1 MTAAPDTDDRQ
12 PSSTDPGAS
21 DRRSGEL
28 IAGRYRLIERIGE
41 GAMGTVYLARHE
53 GLQRQVAVKFLQ
65 EEFTGNREIAARFA
79 REAIAAA
86 RLQHPNV
93 ISVYD
98 SGADELG
105 RCYLVMEYVGA
116 ESLRT
121 VMEREGAIPRE
132 RALSLARQ
140 IAAALDHAHSLGIVH
155 RDIKPE
161 NVLVLDVEGV
171 ECVKVIDFGIAK
183 VFHPEG
189 PSGPGLTRSGI
200 VLGTPEYMAPEQA
213 AGAEVDQRADIY
225 ALGVIAYEMLVGRR
239 PFESDDVMSLLM
251 AHLNATPPPPSTVR
265 PDLGFGPEVDE
276 ALARALA
283 KSPAARPQRAAELVE
298 QLDAAL
304 HAPVVVKTPTVPV
317 PPDEPATEP
326 VPPDE
331 PATEPAKTEASKT
344 GAGGR
349 SPALRA
355 WAGLSKS
362 GRILLSAA
370 ALALAGGAL
379 SLGLRGDPDEA
390 GGRPTLTALP
400 RSPTP
405 VNPEGT
411 GPAEDD
417 DLDDRIDALRDGPE
431 FTVAT
436 ARQRQA
442 AARSLEA
449 LRARSP
455 NDAALA
461 FVLGSIY
468 ARDRSTH
475 AQALGSYGDALR
487 LAPGLG
493 ARAALVDD
501 VVRIF
506 AASSAHS
513 AAAGELLRGPLAARA
528 LDPLVEV
535 LLRGGSGRSRVAA
548 LLGEAP
554 FSGRLDPTQRGLIAL
569 SEARSCEAKR
579 SVVETLGREGDARA
593 IAPLRRIPIGSGC
606 GFLGLGTCN
615 PCLSAAVPSA
625 IRAIEARSPDAG

>member
-1 MTAAPDTDDRQ
+1 MSAAPDSDDRP

-116 ESLRT
+116 ESLRA
-121 VMEREGAIPRE
+121 VMEREGPIPRE

-161 NVLVLDVEGV
+161 NVLVLDVDGV

-183 VFHPEG
+183 VFLPEG

-213 AGAEVDQRADIY
+213 AGAEVDRRADIY

-276 ALARALA
+276 AMAKALA

-317 PPDEPATEP
+317 PPDEPAPEP
-326 VPPDE
+326 VPPDQ
-331 PATEPAKTEASKT
+331 PAKAEAAKT
-344 GAGGR
+344 AEGER
-349 SPALRA
+349 PPALRA

-370 ALALAGGAL
+370 ALALVGGAL
-379 SLGLRGDPDEA
+379 TLATRGDPDQA
-390 GGRPTLTALP
+390 GERPATTALP
-400 RSPTP
+400 RSQAPST
-405 VNPEGT
+405 EGNDT
-411 GPAEDD
+411 ADD
-417 DLDDRIDALRDGPE
+417 DLDDRIDALRGGPE

-449 LRARSP
+449 LRAQSP

-493 ARAALVDD
+493 AREALVDD

-506 AASSAHS
+506 AASSAH
-513 AAAGELLRGPLAARA
+513 ATPAGELLRGPLAARA

-535 LLRGGSGRSRVAA
+535 LLRGASGRSRVAA

-569 SEARSCEAKR
+569 AEARSCEAKR
-579 SVVETLGREGDARA
+579 PVVEALGREGDARA
-593 IAPLRRIPIGSGC
+593 LAPLRRIPIGSGC

-615 PCLSAAVPSA
+615 PCLGAALPSA
-625 IRAIEARSPDAG
+625 IRAIEARSPDGG

>member
-12 PSSTDPGAS
+12 PGSTDLGAS
-21 DRRSGEL
+21 DGRSGEL

-41 GAMGTVYLARHE
+41 GAMGAVYLARHE

-65 EEFTGNREIAARFA
+65 EELTGNREIAARFA
-79 REAIAAA
+79 REAVAAA

-132 RALSLARQ
+132 RALPLLRQ

-161 NVLVLDVEGV
+161 NVLVLQSDGV
-171 ECVKVIDFGIAK
+171 ETVKVIDFGIAK
-183 VFHPEG
+183 VFLPEG
-189 PSGPGLTRSGI
+189 PSSPGLTRSGI

-239 PFESDDVMSLLM
+239 PFDSDDVMALLM
-251 AHLNATPPPPSTVR
+251 AHLNASPPPPSKAR
-265 PDLGFGPEVDE
+265 PELGFGPEVDE

-283 KSPAARPQRAAELVE
+283 KSPAARPQRATELVE

-317 PPDEPATEP
+317 PPDEAEATTAE
-326 VPPDE
+326 
-331 PATEPAKTEASKT
+331 ATKAGT
-344 GAGGR
+344 GASSQAPGAR
-349 SPALRA
+349 Y
-355 WAGLSKS
+355 GLSRR
-362 GRILLSAA
+362 GRILLGAA
-370 ALALAGGAL
+370 ALALAAGAL
-379 SLGLRGDPDEA
+379 SMALRGDSDGEGERPSVTSLA
-390 GGRPTLTALP
+390 GSSAPSQGGA
-400 RSPTP
+400 
-405 VNPEGT
+405 GH
-411 GPAEDD
+411 AEDD
-417 DLDDRIDALRDGPE
+417 DLDDRIDALRGGPE
-431 FTVAT
+431 YTVAT
-436 ARQRQA
+436 ARQRQS
-442 AARSLEA
+442 AARSFEA
-449 LRARSP
+449 LRAQSP
-455 NDAALA
+455 NDAALS

-475 AQALGSYGDALR
+475 AQAVASYGEALR

-493 ARAALVDD
+493 AREALVDD

-513 AAAGELLRGPLAARA
+513 TAAAELLRGPLSARA
-528 LDPLVEV
+528 LAPLVEV

-569 SEARSCEAKR
+569 AEARSCEAKR
-579 SVVETLGREGDARA
+579 PVVEALGREGDARA
-593 IAPLRRIPIGSGC
+593 LAPLRRIPIGSGC

-615 PCLSAAVPSA
+615 PCLGSALPAA

>member
-1 MTAAPDTDDRQ
+1 
-12 PSSTDPGAS
+12 
-21 DRRSGEL
+21 
-28 IAGRYRLIERIGE
+28 
-41 GAMGTVYLARHE
+41 
-53 GLQRQVAVKFLQ
+53 
-65 EEFTGNREIAARFA
+65 
-79 REAIAAA
+79 
-86 RLQHPNV
+86 
-93 ISVYD
+93 
-98 SGADELG
+98 
-105 RCYLVMEYVGA
+105 
-116 ESLRT
+116 
-121 VMEREGAIPRE
+121 
-132 RALSLARQ
+132 
-140 IAAALDHAHSLGIVH
+140 
-155 RDIKPE
+155 
-161 NVLVLDVEGV
+161 
-171 ECVKVIDFGIAK
+171 
-183 VFHPEG
+183 
-189 PSGPGLTRSGI
+189 
-200 VLGTPEYMAPEQA
+200 MAPEQA

-225 ALGVIAYEMLVGRR
+225 ALAVIAYEMLVGRR

-411 GPAEDD
+411 GPRGGRRPRRSHRRAP
-417 DLDDRIDALRDGPE
+417 RRTG
-431 FTVAT
+431 VH
-436 ARQRQA
+436 RRHSA
-442 AARSLEA
+442 AAPGRRAIARGAASPVSQRRGA
-449 LRARSP
+449 RLRAGLDLRP
-455 NDAALA
+455 RPLDARA
-461 FVLGSIY
+461 
-468 ARDRSTH
+468 
-475 AQALGSYGDALR
+475 
-487 LAPGLG
+487 G
-493 ARAALVDD
+493 ARLLRGRAAPRSRARRQGGPRRRRGAHL
-501 VVRIF
+501 RGEL
-506 AASSAHS
+506 SAHS